1 MRKTRGIFALRSP
14 SHVSHKNAYKM
25 RIIWKTFYNTVVV
38 PALFVG
44 FRIQSHFNAKTRE
57 GIVGRRNVLKLLES
71 QLESA
76 RELDKTAW
84 FHFTSVGEFEQA
96 KPLIEAIKDNTRIVL
111 TYFSPSVHP
120 NIEKY
125 PHCDAASYLPL
136 DTVRNA
142 KRLIQLVNPSILI
155 FSKFDIW
162 PNLVWCA
169 SKCRVPVFLIAG
181 TLHPKSKRLAPL
193 AKSFFKCVHRGFV
206 LHCVISD
213 RDAQRFRRICP
224 SNAQIRVTG
233 DTRFDRVYRHAAA
246 VEADAEFFPGQSTL
260 QRPILIAGST
270 YSADERILLEAYAQL
285 RKDSPQDLPR
295 LILVPHE
302 PTAERISEIQIQL
315 NRVKLS
321 QICFSQLQAGVD
333 LSQINVVV
341 IDAVGLLA
349 KLYRLGDI
357 AFVGGSFHGSVHNVM
372 EPAAMAKPIIFG
384 PTIHNAYEA
393 HLLKHRGAARL
404 VITAADMARTLKL
417 LLSNPNLRIRMGEIA
432 AKTIKENLGA
442 TKRTLA
448 QITPYLT

>member
-1 MRKTRGIFALRSP
+1 
-14 SHVSHKNAYKM
+14 M
-25 RIIWKTFYNTVVV
+25 RIIWKTFYNTFVV
-38 PALFVG
+38 PALFVA
-44 FRIQSHFNAKTRE
+44 FRIRSHFNAKIRE

-76 RELDKTAW
+76 RELDQTAW

-96 KPLIEAIKDNTRIVL
+96 KPLIEAIKHNTRIVL

-120 NIEKY
+120 NIVKY

-142 KRLIQLVNPSILI
+142 KRLIQLVKPSILI

-181 TLHPKSKRLAPL
+181 TLHAKSKRLAPF
-193 AKSFFKCVHRGFV
+193 AKSFFKSVHSGFV
-206 LHCVISD
+206 LHCVISN

-224 SNAQIRVTG
+224 SNAQISVTG
-233 DTRFDRVYRHAAA
+233 DTHFDRVYRHAAA
-246 VEADAEFFPGQSTL
+246 VKADAQFFPGQSTL
-260 QRPILIAGST
+260 LRPILIAGST
-270 YSADERILLEAYAQL
+270 YSADERVLLEAYTLL
-285 RKDSPQDLPR
+285 RKDSPQDMPR

-315 NRVKLS
+315 NRHQFS
-321 QICFSQLQAGVD
+321 QVCFSQLHAGDD
-333 LSQINVVV
+333 LSQINVIV

-372 EPAAMAKPIIFG
+372 EPAAMAKPILFG

-404 VITAADMARTLKL
+404 VITAQDMARTLKS
-417 LLSNPNLRIRMGEIA
+417 LLSNPNLRIRMGQIA
-432 AKTIKENLGA
+432 TKTIQENLGA
-442 TKRTLA
+442 TERTLA
-448 QITPYLT
+448 HIRPYLT